1 MDLEQ
6 QIQVLI
12 DQAPQDGTMPKIIEA
27 IAPVLTLLA
36 NQLRQ
41 LEYYILQTLDQGWV
55 MTTLSNRAQ
64 PEVEKNVIYAFST
77 LKDAAD
83 FQSVSDPQIMATAV
97 PVTHILFQML
107 AIDTV
112 DSTIFFDTPGNLA
125 AGTEVR
131 REDLQHL
138 IQTQLQQIQSLPR
151 SYPSNLPPDIA

>member
-12 DQAPQDGTMPKIIEA
+12 DNAPQDGTTPKVVEA
-27 IAPVLTLLA
+27 LAPVLKLFA
-36 NQLRQ
+36 SQLRH
-41 LEYYILQTLDQGWV
+41 LEYHILQTLDQAWV

-64 PEVEKNVIYAFST
+64 PGVEKNVIYAFPT

-83 FQSVSDPQIMATAV
+83 FQSVFDPQIIALPI

-107 AIDTV
+107 AIDTINSIV
-112 DSTIFFDTPGNLA
+112 FFDTPGNLA

-131 REDLQHL
+131 RDDLQNL
-138 IQTQLQQIQSLPR
+138 VQAQLQQIQMTPR